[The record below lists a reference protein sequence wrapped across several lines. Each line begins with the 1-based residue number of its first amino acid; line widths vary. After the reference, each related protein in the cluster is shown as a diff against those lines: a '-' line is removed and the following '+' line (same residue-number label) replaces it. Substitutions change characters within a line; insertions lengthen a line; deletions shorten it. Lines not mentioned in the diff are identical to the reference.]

1 VQVAVQGATHHT
13 PRPPRT
19 TTRAA
24 LSFYIGARYLT
35 VYSTVKGTRRTPNAV
50 RQSEEMDLFFLGPT
64 TGQRAVHPCN
74 PMHAR
79 ARGFCKKRDLAA
91 GLDVMLVGKGRPAGE
106 RGGPSP
112 SSSGFLQLVGVLGR
126 GRCARVAAA
135 AGGGGKTGGTRGLL
149 RRVGLFR
156 FDSGQPMV
164 GRVGAGLSR
173 H

>member
-1 VQVAVQGATHHT
+1 MLSYWFVVGECTSIESGTFRRGRA
-13 PRPPRT
+13 
-19 TTRAA
+19 TRA
-24 LSFYIGARYLT
+24 RT
-35 VYSTVKGTRRTPNAV
+35 PTVKRRGTQWTA
-50 RQSEEMDLFFLGPT
+50 
-64 TGQRAVHPCN
+64 
-74 PMHAR
+74 MHAR

>member
-1 VQVAVQGATHHT
+1 MSDH
-13 PRPPRT
+13 
-19 TTRAA
+19 
-24 LSFYIGARYLT
+24 S
-35 VYSTVKGTRRTPNAV
+35 
-50 RQSEEMDLFFLGPT
+50 
-64 TGQRAVHPCN
+64 
-74 PMHAR
+74 MHAR
-79 ARGFCKKRDLAA
+79 GRGFCKKRDLAA
-91 GLDVMLVGKGRPAGE
+91 GLGVMLVGKRRPAGE

-135 AGGGGKTGGTRGLL
+135 AGGGGKAGGTRGLL

-156 FDSGQPMV
+156 LNPGQPMV

>member
-1 VQVAVQGATHHT
+1 
-13 PRPPRT
+13 
-19 TTRAA
+19 
-24 LSFYIGARYLT
+24 
-35 VYSTVKGTRRTPNAV
+35 
-50 RQSEEMDLFFLGPT
+50 
-64 TGQRAVHPCN
+64 
-74 PMHAR
+74 MHAR